1 MKKLY
6 IITAFVAILCFGLST
21 AMAQNNDNNNP
32 TIVKFVKQYFPKA
45 NILTVKADWDDYEV
59 RLSDGTQL
67 EFTRKPEWKKIDCE
81 HSTAYHNVPDKL
93 IPERIANY
101 VKSDFPDQNIIKLTK
116 NAEAGRLSWT
126 TNLKLS
132 STKDLPS
139 LIMMI
144 KP

>member
-101 VKSDFPDQNIIKLTK
+101 VKSDFPDQNIIKIDKKRRGWEIELD
-116 NAEAGRLSWT
+116 N
-126 TNLKLS
+126 KLE
-132 STKDLPS
+132 
-139 LIMMI
+139 I
-144 KP
+144 KFNKRFTVLDYDD